1 MKGVKYMFRKKAAPL
16 AMDTVIGE
24 YTSITGNSE
33 SEGSIKLLGKVE
45 GDVKAGGDIYIES
58 TASVTGN
65 IYGSNVYLCG
75 TIKGN
80 ILSKGMLHLMA
91 QARLYGD
98 IEVGSLV
105 TDEGAIFQGSCRMI
119 ELKEEEEKQPDPNLN
134 KKNRLKSKRHNG
146 SGENS
151 QSNGN
156 SEQDHKD

>member
-1 MKGVKYMFRKKAAPL
+1 M
-16 AMDTVIGE
+16 
-24 YTSITGNSE
+24 
-33 SEGSIKLLGKVE
+33 KLLGKVE

-119 ELKEEEEKQPDPNLN
+119 DLKEEEKQPDPNLN

-146 SGENS
+146 NGENS
-151 QSNGN
+151 QNNESN
-156 SEQDHKD
+156 EQDHKD